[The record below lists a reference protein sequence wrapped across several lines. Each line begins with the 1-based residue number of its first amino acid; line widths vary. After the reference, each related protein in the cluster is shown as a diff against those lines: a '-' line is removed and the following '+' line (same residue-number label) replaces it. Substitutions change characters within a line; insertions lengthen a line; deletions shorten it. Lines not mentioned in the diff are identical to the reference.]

1 MALLC
6 YISSTFRDLE
16 NERKLVSDWMN
27 DQPENYASVRS
38 QGPSPHSVTKTC
50 FDDIDRCHIYI
61 LLLGA
66 RYGERSNS
74 VYGQNL
80 SYTHHEFRHAIATK
94 KPCFVFELQ
103 ESKHYGHIPSADVE
117 SRNKF
122 WEEILKNVTPF
133 TVPLDKLIYWLSISL
148 SKYARGSWEE
158 GISGLVP
165 QPPPN
170 ESAKVVPIPS
180 VNSLEAMPAIQAA
193 LMIQLKDTGAS
204 GADGNLFEF
213 DAELFIESSTPER
226 VFEAPWALLYQD
238 LSLDIEPKENK
249 LFGDLGPYIAECWDN
264 AEAKL
269 YKLKTAGT
277 IPAYKLHVEIFT
289 CRIAMNEN
297 FGRLVIPTQPS
308 DNGRPSQRPARTK
321 YLLSMPFLLR
331 SWDRL
336 SADCSVKNNLEDQWS
351 KTNQPV
357 TQAIAT
363 CKCPYVEGQSDASN
377 PQDRLES
384 FYTRLESYPAHF
396 HLPALPRDKDN
407 KDELFD
413 EIVWS
418 GIPIALWWANIRS
431 TSIQI
436 LLQRSK
442 LLFEQLAGEGL
453 PNQLKAEIREDSNIN
468 NKATKNE
475 TGKETEEETED
486 ETVEIYLQLSNL
498 MMHYL
503 AIRRRDLFT
512 RYPDWIPD
520 LVLLIDC
527 PDRYPKKFQTQQLQF
542 SQS

>member
-6 YISSTFRDLE
+6 YISSTFSDLE
-16 NERKLVSDWMN
+16 NERKLVFDWLAKQTGLYTPVN
-27 DQPENYASVRS
+27 SEAQ
-38 QGPSPHSVTKTC
+38 SPDLTLKTC
-50 FDDIDRCHIYI
+50 FDDIQRCEVYI

-66 RYGERSNS
+66 RYGTRADSQ
-74 VYGQNL
+74 YGEDL
-80 SYTHHEFRHAIATK
+80 SYTHHEFKHAKELGKQCYAFQIKASEAWDDVSNSDNDSRKNFWKEVKSYK
-94 KPCFVFELQ
+94 KV
-103 ESKHYGHIPSADVE
+103 SA
-117 SRNKF
+117 
-122 WEEILKNVTPF
+122 
-133 TVPLDKLIYWLSISL
+133 DKLIDELSTSL
-148 SKYARGSWEE
+148 NRYAHGSWEE

-170 ESAKVVPIPS
+170 ESAKVVPISS

-297 FGRLVIPTQPS
+297 FGRLVIPIQPS

-336 SADCSVKNNLEDQWS
+336 SADCSVKNNLEYQWS

-453 PNQLKAEIREDSNIN
+453 PNQLKAEVKEDSSTKNE
-468 NKATKNE
+468 ATKNE

-527 PDRYPKKFQTQQLQF
+527 PDRYPKKFQTQQPQF

>member
-6 YISSTFRDLE
+6 YISSTFSDLE
-16 NERKLVSDWMN
+16 NERKLVFDWLAKQTGRYTPVN
-27 DQPENYASVRS
+27 SEAQ
-38 QGPSPHSVTKTC
+38 SPDLTLKTC
-50 FDDIDRCHIYI
+50 FDDIQRCEVYI

-66 RYGERSNS
+66 RYGTRADSQ
-74 VYGQNL
+74 YGEDL
-80 SYTHHEFRHAIATK
+80 SYTHHEFKHAKELGKQCYAFQIKASEAWDDVSNSDNDSRKNFWKEVKSYK
-94 KPCFVFELQ
+94 KV
-103 ESKHYGHIPSADVE
+103 SA
-117 SRNKF
+117 
-122 WEEILKNVTPF
+122 
-133 TVPLDKLIYWLSISL
+133 DKLIDELSTSL
-148 SKYARGSWEE
+148 NKYARGSYEE

-170 ESAKVVPIPS
+170 ESAKVVSISS

-193 LMIQLKDTGAS
+193 LMIQLMDKGNS
-204 GADGNLFEF
+204 EADQLFDF
-213 DAELFIESSTPER
+213 IAELFIESSTPER

-363 CKCPYVEGQSDASN
+363 CKCPYIPCQSEAGN

-384 FYTRLESYPAHF
+384 FYTRLASYPAHF
-396 HLPALPRDKDN
+396 HLPALPHANDLKV
-407 KDELFD
+407 EFFD

-418 GIPIALWWANIRS
+418 GIPIALWWSNVSDSSR
-431 TSIQI
+431 QI
-436 LLQRSK
+436 LLQRCK
-442 LLFEQLAGEGL
+442 LLFKQPAEECL
-453 PNQLKAEIREDSNIN
+453 PNQL
-468 NKATKNE
+468 
-475 TGKETEEETED
+475 TEKETED
-486 ETVEIYLQLSNL
+486 ETVEIYLRLSNL
-498 MMHYL
+498 MMHDL
-503 AIRRRDLFT
+503 AIRRKELFT
-512 RYPDWIPD
+512 REPDWIPD

-527 PDRYPKKFQTQQLQF
+527 PDRYPKKFQTQQPQF